1 MATLDQKARALE
13 KSVEKQRK
21 ILENNEFKDQN
32 VKYIID
38 QKKCRFFSPSH
49 LNSSSN
55 SLVKL
60 DQRMENAKKVFQ
72 NSHFRTWMISRRNRG
87 KSV

>member
-38 QKKCRFFSPSH
+38 QKKRRFLTLSPQFF
-49 LNSSSN
+49 
-55 SLVKL
+55 V
-60 DQRMENAKKVFQ
+60 
-72 NSHFRTWMISRRNRG
+72 
-87 KSV
+87 